1 MIQNMTYV
9 QQQKNHG
16 LDRKHEAKP
25 NKICKRNLH
34 NIKKN
39 YDNNKQVLWNFKS
52 PKVIWDH
59 TNLDY
64 IPTI

>member
-34 NIKKN
+34 NIKKKN

-52 PKVIWDH
+52 PKVI
-59 TNLDY
+59 
-64 IPTI
+64 